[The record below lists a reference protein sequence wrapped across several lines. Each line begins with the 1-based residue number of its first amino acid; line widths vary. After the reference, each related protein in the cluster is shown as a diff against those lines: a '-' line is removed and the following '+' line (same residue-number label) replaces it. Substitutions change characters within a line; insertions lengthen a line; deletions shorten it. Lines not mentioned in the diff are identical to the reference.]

1 MIEQGSE
8 LSVSRQCEIL
18 ELNRTGVYYTPRP
31 VSEEDLILM
40 RRIDELHLKH
50 PFYGARRLAKQLVR
64 DGFEVGRLHVATL
77 MRRMGIE
84 AIYRRPRTSIPAR
97 DSLIYPYL
105 LGGLRIDR
113 ANQVWASDL
122 TYLPMAHGFLYL
134 VAILDVASRKV
145 LSFRVSNTMTPDF
158 CVEALEEAIAR
169 FGAPEIM
176 NTDQGSQF
184 TSAAWTDVLKAED
197 TSISMDGKGRWID
210 NVFIERLWRSVKYED
225 VYLRSYENGREVQ
238 AGLTQY
244 FDFYN
249 RERIHQSHEYQ
260 TPDEIYFA
268 TAAGEPLAM
277 AA

>member
-1 MIEQGSE
+1 MIDQGSE

-64 DGFEVGRLHVATL
+64 DGFEVGRVHVATL

-84 AIYRRPRTSIPAR
+84 TIYRRPRTSIPAR

-184 TSAAWTDVLKAED
+184 TSARWTDVLKAED

-238 AGLTQY
+238 AGLIQY